1 MIHVIARIQATPGK
15 RSELLEAFH
24 ELLPEVHAE
33 AGCVAYAPAVDVD
46 ADIERFEPAND
57 AVVTIVER
65 WESVAHLRAHLA
77 ASHMDRFREEHGHL
91 VAGAELR
98 LFEDA

>member
-15 RSELLEAFH
+15 RSELLEAFP

-46 ADIERFEPAND
+46 AALERFEPAND

>member
-46 ADIERFEPAND
+46 ADLERFEPAD
-57 AVVTIVER
+57 DDVVTMVER

-77 ASHMDRFREEHGHL
+77 APHMGRFREKHGHR
-91 VAGAELR
+91 VARAELR
-98 LFEDA
+98 IFEDA